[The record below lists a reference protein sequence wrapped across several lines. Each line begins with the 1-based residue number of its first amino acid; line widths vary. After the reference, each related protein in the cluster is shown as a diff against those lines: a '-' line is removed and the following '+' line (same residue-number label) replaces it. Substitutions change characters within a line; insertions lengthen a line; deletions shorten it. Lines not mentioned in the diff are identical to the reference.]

1 LAESG
6 RAILKVDKFRHNFA
20 INGSGCNPGGEHLLG
35 DIQLLANLGN
45 ARNVSATLSQTDC
58 QALGDHNCFARV
70 SAHADI
76 IRFEQTV
83 DRLMNW
89 CCSRDQMEII
99 RPVAWVG
106 VVQE

>member
-1 LAESG
+1 
-6 RAILKVDKFRHNFA
+6 
-20 INGSGCNPGGEHLLG
+20 LLG

-89 CCSRDQMEII
+89 CCSRNQMEII